1 MRATHGAVQGF
12 AVPIGVQN
20 GHTAKCVS
28 GAGGIRTLVQTSD
41 YFGTS
46 VFAAKIKKTAQNSSG
61 LSSHLTKFSL
71 FKVFFHHLTISH
83 HPPKQGKYFFG
94 LCLNFFQG

>member
-1 MRATHGAVQGF
+1 MRATHGAVEDF

-41 YFGTS
+41 YFGEITTS
-46 VFAAKIKKTAQNSSG
+46 LQI
-61 LSSHLTKFSL
+61 
-71 FKVFFHHLTISH
+71 
-83 HPPKQGKYFFG
+83 
-94 LCLNFFQG
+94 